1 MSLILQN
8 VIASLLYAY
17 RAYVMLFRK
26 GTYRMQRTIATWYYA
41 TMNEF
46 YVHDQLKY
54 TVIFIASFTIGELH
68 QTTDSHV
75 IVIP

>member
-1 MSLILQN
+1 
-8 VIASLLYAY
+8 
-17 RAYVMLFRK
+17 
-26 GTYRMQRTIATWYYA
+26 MQRTIATWYYA

-68 QTTDSHV
+68 QATDSHV